1 MIMRVFRLLLR
12 ACAGVCVAPGLR
24 VALLRL
30 SGIGIG
36 SRTFVNLGVRFVD
49 NYRGG
54 AIRLGERVAIAPG
67 AMFVADSDP
76 NESRLG
82 TIEPFHIRGQVTI
95 EDDAW
100 IGAGAIVLPNVT
112 VGRCAVVGAGAIVTK
127 NVEEYAI
134 VVGNPARPIG
144 DVREKPG
151 WKG

>member
-12 ACAGVCVAPGLR
+12 ACAGVCVSPRLR

-30 SGIGIG
+30 SGIGVG
-36 SRTFVNLGVRFVD
+36 SRTFVNRGVQFVD

-54 AIRLGERVAIAPG
+54 AICLGERVAVAPG
-67 AMFVADSDP
+67 VLFVADSDP
-76 NESRLG
+76 NDSRLR
-82 TIEPFHIRGQVTI
+82 TIGSFHIRGQVTI

-112 VGRCAVVGAGAIVTK
+112 VGRCAVVGAGAIVTRD
-127 NVEEYAI
+127 VEPYAI
-134 VVGNPARPIG
+134 VVGNPARKIG

-151 WKG
+151 WHE